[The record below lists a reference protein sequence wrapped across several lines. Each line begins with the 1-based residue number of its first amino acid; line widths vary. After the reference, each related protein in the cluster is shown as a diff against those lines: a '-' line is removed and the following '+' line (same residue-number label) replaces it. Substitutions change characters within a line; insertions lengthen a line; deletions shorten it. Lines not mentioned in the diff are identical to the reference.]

1 MYTLCLSRISYRFT
15 IRFSVQKRCRALHL
29 GYQYTQFSKFVKS
42 GGREGK
48 RAPIGALFC
57 AFCKYVRK
65 GEKLSMRV

>member
-42 GGREGK
+42 GGGGK
-48 RAPIGALFC
+48 GRGRRLAPTF
-57 AFCKYVRK
+57 VRFAK
-65 GEKLSMRV
+65 I

>member
-42 GGREGK
+42 GGEGREE
-48 RAPIGALFC
+48 GADWLPLLC
-57 AFCKYVRK
+57 VLQICKK
-65 GEKLSMRV
+65 GREA